1 AGHRSHVWSAI
12 RQAALCLADAG
23 DSATSVML
31 NQAVAGA
38 LFSLPQ
44 LPADAEDLAAALDK
58 LRLDA
63 GEDQMR
69 RWAARADGL
78 DQADAIRVARE
89 RLQRMI
95 PD

>member
-1 AGHRSHVWSAI
+1 
-12 RQAALCLADAG
+12 
-23 DSATSVML
+23 ML
-31 NQAVAGA
+31 NQAAAQA
-38 LFSLPQ
+38 LLSLPQ

-58 LRLDA
+58 IRLDA

-69 RWAARADGL
+69 RWAARADSL

-89 RLQRMI
+89 HLQLLI